1 MRLIQAVRLSKKA
14 VTPTNSPLSG
24 GELSSAIQW
33 LKALLPGGCASQGAQ
48 LKGDIF
54 RQALSP
60 VLVAF
65 ALLSLSACQ
74 RSEQASSTV
83 ETATEKAA
91 ASTIPLQLGSLSSCQ
106 HYSGL
111 PTNWLKA
118 KTAGMA
124 YIPAGQF
131 RLGSTQGYRDELPLS
146 SGQQTGINAFWI
158 DQTEVT
164 NAQFA
169 SFVKVTGYVT
179 DAEKQRGAA
188 VFIAPKTGEAIHN
201 NSWWHYVKGASWQHP
216 AGPNSNIQ
224 GKEHEP
230 VILLTRNDA
239 EHYAVWLGRDLPTEA
254 QWEYA
259 AKAQAGDNKQ
269 QGHAPHDA
277 HGTPAANYWQGDFPL
292 RNDQT
297 DHFAGLAPVGC
308 YAPNAFGLYDMI
320 GNVWEWTQTPY
331 SSSHDDSTDASHQ
344 NHGGDAS
351 SVFRQSHSHGVQ
363 PNIDGAIGVIKG
375 GSYLCAAN
383 YCVRYRAAAR
393 FPQEVDLA
401 TNHVGF
407 RTVLNINTD

>member
-1 MRLIQAVRLSKKA
+1 MRFMVQALQLSKKA
-14 VTPTNSPLSG
+14 ITPSNSPLSG
-24 GELSSAIQW
+24 GGPSSAIQW
-33 LKALLPGGCASQGAQ
+33 LKE
-48 LKGDIF
+48 DIL
-54 RQALSP
+54 RQATCP
-60 VLVAF
+60 VLIAL

-74 RSEQASSTV
+74 RSEQASSTA

-91 ASTIPLQLGSLSSCQ
+91 ASTISLQLGNLSSCQ
-106 HYSGL
+106 QYAGL
-111 PTNWLKA
+111 PQSWLKA

-131 RLGSTQGYRDELPLS
+131 KLGSTQGYRDELPLS
-146 SGQQTGINAFWI
+146 NSQQTGINAFWI

-164 NAQFA
+164 NAQFF
-169 SFVKVTGYVT
+169 SFVKATGYVT
-179 DAEKQRGAA
+179 DAEKQGGAA
-188 VFIAPKTGEAIHN
+188 VFIAPKTDEAIHN

-259 AKAQAGDNKQ
+259 AKAQAVDDQQ

-277 HGTPAANYWQGDFPL
+277 HGAPAANYWQGDFPL

-331 SSSHDDSTDASHQ
+331 STSHDDSTEASHQ

-351 SVFRQSHSHGVQ
+351 SAFRQNHSHGLQ
-363 PNIDGAIGVIKG
+363 PSIGGAVGVIKG

-407 RTVLNINTD
+407 RTVLNIE

>member
-1 MRLIQAVRLSKKA
+1 MRFIVQTVQAQHPNRV
-14 VTPTNSPLSG
+14 
-24 GELSSAIQW
+24 
-33 LKALLPGGCASQGAQ
+33 
-48 LKGDIF
+48 
-54 RQALSP
+54 
-60 VLVAF
+60 
-65 ALLSLSACQ
+65 LLSAGLLCSVLLALTACQ
-74 RSEQASSTV
+74 RGEPISAKSGK
-83 ETATEKAA
+83 TAQPS
-91 ASTIPLQLGSLSSCQ
+91 ASTITLPLGSLPRCQ
-106 HYSGL
+106 QYSGL
-111 PTNWLKA
+111 PAHWLKDQ
-118 KTAGMA
+118 TAGMA

-131 RLGSTQGYRDELPLS
+131 SLGSTQGYRDELPLS
-146 SGQQTGINAFWI
+146 NGQQTSIKAFWI

-169 SFVKVTGYVT
+169 SFVKATNYVT
-179 DAEKQRGAA
+179 DAEKQGGAA
-188 VFIAPKTGEAIHN
+188 VFIAPKAGEAIHN
-201 NSWWHYVKGASWQHP
+201 NSWWHYVEGANWQHP
-216 AGPNSNIQ
+216 AGPHSTIT
-224 GKEHEP
+224 GKAHEP
-230 VILLTRNDA
+230 VVLLTRNDA

-277 HGTPAANYWQGDFPL
+277 HGSPAANYWQGDFPL

-297 DHFAGLAPVGC
+297 DHFSGLAPVGC

-331 SSSHDDSTDASHQ
+331 TSSHDQTAEESHQ
-344 NHGGDAS
+344 NHGGNAS
-351 SVFRQSHSHGVQ
+351 SVFRQSPAHGLQ
-363 PNIDGAIGVIKG
+363 PNIGGAVGVIKG

-407 RTVLNINTD
+407 RTVLNID